1 MSHTMEIPQDLSPEK
16 FVLGQR
22 AGSLVAKAAG
32 IGALALAIAMA
43 IGYAGSDATTSRFL
57 HAYLTSYMY
66 FTSICLGALFF
77 VILMQVTSAG
87 WSATTRRIAELITM
101 NLPLMG
107 VLSLPILVS
116 TLMGDAT
123 LFSWVDPSIV
133 DNANPGLSHLIE
145 TKSAYLN
152 PGFFIGR
159 IVFYFALW
167 IGVAN
172 WFRKNSIAQDVS
184 GDPILT
190 NKMKKFAA
198 PAIPLFAL
206 SITFFALDMLMSLD
220 PTWFSTIFGVYYFAG
235 SFGVFLAL
243 LGILSNK
250 LGGKG
255 GILSGFIRDEHF
267 HDIGK
272 LTFAFVMFWGYIAFS
287 QYILIWYAN
296 IPEETAWYHERENLY
311 WGHVGVLFLVRFAIP
326 FLGLMSRHMKRV
338 PGRMIIF
345 GGWIMVAHFYDMF
358 FLTMPSQIQSLGY
371 LKANAAAAH
380 DEAAVAAIQSAASSF
395 ERMPFGG
402 LELLCLIGIGG
413 LFVAGVAH
421 AFSKNSILAV
431 RDPRMS
437 ESMTFHNP

>member
-16 FVLGQR
+16 FVLGAR
-22 AGSLVAKAAG
+22 AGRWVSKFVG
-32 IGALALAIAMA
+32 VGAIALAIA
-43 IGYAGSDATTSRFL
+43 IVLGLTGTEATTSRFL

-77 VILMQVTSAG
+77 VIIMQVTSAG

-101 NLPLMG
+101 NLPLMA
-107 VLSLPILVS
+107 VLSLPILASVF
-116 TLMGDAT
+116 MGNAT
-123 LFSWVDPSIV
+123 LFSWVDPHIV
-133 DNANPGLSHLIE
+133 DNAKPGLSHLIE
-145 TKSAYLN
+145 TKEAYLN
-152 PGFFIGR
+152 PTFFTIR
-159 IVFYFALW
+159 LAIYFLIW

-172 WFRKNSIAQDVS
+172 WFRKNSMAQDVS
-184 GDPILT
+184 GDPTLT
-190 NKMKKFAA
+190 NRMKKFAA

-206 SITFFALDMLMSLD
+206 SIAFFSLDMLMSLD

-235 SFGVFLAL
+235 SFGVFMAL

-250 LGGKG
+250 LGAKD

-296 IPEETAWYHERENLY
+296 IPEETAWYHERETLY
-311 WGHVGVLFLVRFAIP
+311 WGHVGVLFAVRFAIP
-326 FLGLMSRHMKRV
+326 FLGLMSKHMKRV

-345 GGWIMVAHFYDMF
+345 GGWIMAMHYYDMF
-358 FLTMPSQIQSLGY
+358 FLTMPSQIQTLGY
-371 LKANAAAAH
+371 LEANATTPEAAEALAAAAH
-380 DEAAVAAIQSAASSF
+380 SF
-395 ERMPFGG
+395 ESMPFGI
-402 LELLCLIGIGG
+402 LEILCLVGMGGI
-413 LFVAGVAH
+413 FCAGIAR

-431 RDPRMS
+431 RDPRMT
-437 ESMTFHNP
+437 ESLHFHNP